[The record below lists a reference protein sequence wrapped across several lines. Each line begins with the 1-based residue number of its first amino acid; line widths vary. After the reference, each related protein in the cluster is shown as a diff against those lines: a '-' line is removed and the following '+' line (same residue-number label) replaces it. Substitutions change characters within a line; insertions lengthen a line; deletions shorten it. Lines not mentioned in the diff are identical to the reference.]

1 MLDVQE
7 CIEIARLYVLEILET
22 WENAEAFFFDDIQGK
37 WGENYGVVVYKETG
51 EAISL
56 YEYFER
62 KKSNDVLSLFTLYGL
77 S

>member
-1 MLDVQE
+1 MLSVQD
-7 CIEIARLYVLEILET
+7 CIAIGRRYVLEVLEI
-22 WENAEAFFFDDIQGK
+22 WENEEAFFIDDIQGK

-56 YEYFER
+56 YDYFER
-62 KKSNDVLSLFTLYGL
+62 KKSKDILKLFTLYGL

>member
-7 CIEIARLYVLEILET
+7 CVSIGSQYVLEVFEI
-22 WENAEAFFFDDIQGK
+22 WENKEAYFIDDIQGK
-37 WGENYGVVVYKETG
+37 WDENYGVVVYKETG

>member
-1 MLDVQE
+1 MLDIQE
-7 CIEIARLYVLEILET
+7 CIAIACLYVLEVFEI
-22 WENAEAFFFDDIQGK
+22 WENKEAYFIDDIQGK